1 MTLLTEQTRY
11 RLIGT
16 IFLVA
21 VASVALP
28 LLFDGEG
35 VAPMQLDAVPPA
47 EFDVRPDH
55 SPPPD
60 ITPALEARRELTA
73 EIDGDGYATD
83 TGTRLGEPVLL
94 EAPPPGEPA
103 AAAATEDAPPSTP
116 ELKWAV
122 QVASFAQAKNATA
135 LRDQLVGDGRTAFL
149 SNVKREGQTVTRVAV
164 GPFIDHADATKEKEE
179 LDQRYG
185 VEAAIVRF
193 TY

>member
-1 MTLLTEQTRY
+1 MLTEQTRY

-21 VASVALP
+21 VAAVALP

-35 VAPMQLDAVPPA
+35 VASMQLDPVSPA
-47 EFDVRPDH
+47 EFEVRPDH

-60 ITPALEARRELTA
+60 IAPAVEARRELAA
-73 EIDGDGYATD
+73 EIDGDGYATQ
-83 TGTRLGEPVLL
+83 TGTRVGEPVLI
-94 EAPPPGEPA
+94 EAPPAGEPSA
-103 AAAATEDAPPSTP
+103 NVGTDAAPPSEP

-122 QVASFAQAKNATA
+122 QVASFTQANNATA
-135 LRDQLVGDGRTAFL
+135 LRDRLLGDGYTAFL
-149 SNVKREGQTVTRVAV
+149 SNVKRDGQAVTRVAV
-164 GPFIDHADATKEKEE
+164 GPFIDHADAATEKDE